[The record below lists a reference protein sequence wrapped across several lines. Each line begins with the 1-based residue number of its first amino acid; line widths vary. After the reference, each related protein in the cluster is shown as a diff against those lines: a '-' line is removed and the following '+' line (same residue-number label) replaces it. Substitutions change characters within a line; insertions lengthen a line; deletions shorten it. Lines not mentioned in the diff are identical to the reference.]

1 MAPGGLGEFALHSPA
16 IMTSTA
22 ALPAAG
28 AAYPLVGCT
37 VAPDSAL
44 SKFELAERAYL
55 TTKFPNARNLIH
67 RFT

>member
-1 MAPGGLGEFALHSPA
+1 
-16 IMTSTA
+16 MTSTA